1 MYVVCMYMQVISKS
15 GLKLVLE
22 ISGTQEEPKIVLAPV
37 AGKPTVKG
45 PCRIAASQKRTVP
58 GVPSKADS
66 LYVEAAKGFI
76 QLDLAPIYEAIA
88 ALPKKVR
95 MARKVTE
102 TRNLDGDVCPVSV
115 WKWDTPECCIVSPK
129 TGAIIGGKSMA
140 RFLDRM
146 GITEIEISK
155 AAQMW
160 SDSNET
166 PEKLR
171 KRAEES
177 AKFAAVSQQWAD
189 EEEMENG
196 CALPEERDPTPEYP
210 REG

>member
-1 MYVVCMYMQVISKS
+1 MYMQVVSKS
-15 GLKLVLE
+15 GLKVTLT
-22 ISGTQEEPKIVLAPV
+22 ISGTQEEPVIIIESVS
-37 AGKPTVKG
+37 GKPAVKG
-45 PCRIAASQKRTVP
+45 PCRIAASQKRTKP

-66 LYVEAAKGFI
+66 LYVEAVKGFL
-76 QLDLAPIYEAIA
+76 QMDLAPVYEAIS
-88 ALPKKVR
+88 ALPRKVY
-95 MARKVTE
+95 MARKVQE
-102 TRNLDGDVCPVSV
+102 TRNLDGDVCTITV
-115 WKWDTPECCIVSPK
+115 WKWDTPECCITSPK

-140 RFLDRM
+140 RFLDGM

-160 SDSNET
+160 SDANET
-166 PEKLR
+166 PEKLQ

-177 AKFAAVSQQWAD
+177 AKFAAISQQWAD

-196 CALPEERDPTPEYP
+196 HVLPEERDPTPEYP